1 MKKEAKFKISFIR
14 KILPLRLLLIQYVFC
29 IRVIN
34 LCCPLFAYI
43 CFLPFLFSSRTV
55 GHPTKSIRSLN
66 VPSYLG
72 RVFAI
77 GTLSVCYIY
86 SSEIFP
92 TVVRNVGLGSS
103 SVWARVGPM
112 VSPSLP
118 SSGNIHEKNK

>member
-14 KILPLRLLLIQYVFC
+14 KILPLRLLLIQYVHILYTCYKF
-29 IRVIN
+29 V
-34 LCCPLFAYI
+34 
-43 CFLPFLFSSRTV
+43 LPSLRIYLLLNIPRTV